1 MRAVLSGAVAN
12 NDAAEKVAAAAQR
25 YVGEKDVVVNNL
37 EVASPV
43 QVNLRVR
50 VAEVQRSITK
60 QLGFNWEAIV
70 NPGSF
75 AFGLA
80 TGRTVAVNAATRLIP
95 AVTGLLLGDR
105 GLPLR
110 PQTAVPNLALGG
122 VHASRIN
129 INNVIDAL
137 AEEGL
142 VTVLAQPNLT
152 AISGQTASF
161 LAGGEFPIPVSQNST
176 GGNNTITVEFKEF
189 GVRSLLFP
197 RYAADRIAIKVRP
210 EVGQLSTQGAIRI
223 GDLEI
228 PALTVR
234 RAETTIHLGS
244 GESFAIAGLIQDN
257 TNTDIRKFP
266 WLGDLPILGPL
277 FRSSQ
282 FQRQETE
289 LVIIV
294 TPYVVRPVPEGP
306 SLKAPTDGMQPAS
319 DFERVMLDRLVKPSS
334 RGRQSRRSRRRPTA
348 WRRRVHL
355 RIKGGRDD
363 RQRTRISPGALPTTR
378 RNGGWPAGSHA
389 GGLRRHDHRSLGC
402 QPRRL
407 SGPGARSGRGQPLFG
422 RARHP
427 PRSRQHGF
435 TGRTQQSR
443 DVPHGD
449 RLRPARIGAHCRARP
464 GNAGA
469 TERACGGADRGR
481 SRPGT
486 HSLGA
491 GRGDRGPMPR
501 GTLVLAVE
509 RASPSRPAVRAS
521 WDTPPPRRTI

>member
-1 MRAVLSGAVAN
+1 MVRPKLPGALWVLLLLIAAVALFAAEARAQQRELRVPVSSAKLVDFRAPARSVFIADPAIADIQAASPASVIVFGRKPGQTTLIAMGTNDKPLANIQVVVSHSYGDLRRLILQDTAGPRGKVTPPANGIVRSGAVAS

-25 YVGEKDVVVNNL
+25 YVGEKDIVVNNL

-60 QLGFNWEAIV
+60 QLGFNWEAII

-80 TGRTVAVNAATRLIP
+80 TGRTLVVNAATRLTP
-95 AVTGLLLGDR
+95 TVAGLLLGDR
-105 GLPLR
+105 ALPLSQ
-110 PQTAVPNLALGG
+110 QTAVPNVAVGG
-122 VHASRIN
+122 LHTSRIN

-142 VTVLAQPNLT
+142 VTILAQPNLT
-152 AISGQTASF
+152 SISGQTASF

-189 GVRSLLFP
+189 GVRLAFVPTVLS
-197 RYAADRIAIKVRP
+197 ADRIAIKVRP
-210 EVGQLSTQGAIRI
+210 EVSQLSTQGAIRI

-319 DFERVMLDRLVKPSS
+319 DFERVMLDRLVKPS
-334 RGRQSRRSRRRPTA
+334 TVVA
-348 WRRRVHL
+348 
-355 RIKGGRDD
+355 
-363 RQRTRISPGALPTTR
+363 
-378 RNGGWPAGSHA
+378 NPAG
-389 GGLRRHDHRSLGC
+389 LG
-402 QPRRL
+402 
-407 SGPGARSGRGQPLFG
+407 GARL
-422 RARHP
+422 
-427 PRSRQHGF
+427 
-435 TGRTQQSR
+435 
-443 DVPHGD
+443 
-449 RLRPARIGAHCRARP
+449 
-464 GNAGA
+464 
-469 TERACGGADRGR
+469 
-481 SRPGT
+481 
-486 HSLGA
+486 
-491 GRGDRGPMPR
+491 RGDAGFIF
-501 GTLVLAVE
+501 E
-509 RASPSRPAVRAS
+509 
-521 WDTPPPRRTI
+521 

>member
-1 MRAVLSGAVAN
+1 MVRPKLPGALWGWLLVLVALALFAAEAWAQQRELRVSVSSAQLVNFHAAARSVFIADPAIADIQVASPDSVIVFGRKPGQTTLIAMGTNDKPLANIQVVVSHNYGDLRRLILQDVTAPEVKITPTPNGVVLSGAVAN

-80 TGRTVAVNAATRLIP
+80 TGRTVAVNAATRLTP

-105 GLPLR
+105 ALPLSQ
-110 PQTAVPNLALGG
+110 QTAVPNVAVGG
-122 VHASRIN
+122 VHTSRIN

-189 GVRSLLFP
+189 GVRLAFVPTVLS
-197 RYAADRIAIKVRP
+197 ADRIAIKVRP
-210 EVGQLSTQGAIRI
+210 EVSQLSTQGAIRI

-306 SLKAPTDGMQPAS
+306 SLKVPTDGMQPAS
-319 DFERVMLDRLVKPSS
+319 DFERVILDRLVKPS
-334 RGRQSRRSRRRPTA
+334 
-348 WRRRVHL
+348 
-355 RIKGGRDD
+355 
-363 RQRTRISPGALPTTR
+363 
-378 RNGGWPAGSHA
+378 
-389 GGLRRHDHRSLGC
+389 
-402 QPRRL
+402 
-407 SGPGARSGRGQPLFG
+407 
-422 RARHP
+422 
-427 PRSRQHGF
+427 
-435 TGRTQQSR
+435 
-443 DVPHGD
+443 
-449 RLRPARIGAHCRARP
+449 
-464 GNAGA
+464 
-469 TERACGGADRGR
+469 
-481 SRPGT
+481 
-486 HSLGA
+486 
-491 GRGDRGPMPR
+491 
-501 GTLVLAVE
+501 
-509 RASPSRPAVRAS
+509 
-521 WDTPPPRRTI
+521 